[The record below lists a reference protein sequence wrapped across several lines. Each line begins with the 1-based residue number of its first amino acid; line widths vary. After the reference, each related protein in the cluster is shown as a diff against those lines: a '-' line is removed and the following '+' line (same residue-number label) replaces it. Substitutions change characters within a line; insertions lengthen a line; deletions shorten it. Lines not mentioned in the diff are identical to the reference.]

1 MNVPERFTSKT
12 MKTLL
17 QDTMLRNQSSGRT
30 MYEYD
35 QNRKTP
41 TIKSLPG
48 PSIQGDESSRLAQ
61 SKLIVSKTS
70 KQQGERSHKFAN
82 GIKEHVKGKLSLGA
96 KLLRLGSME
105 KVCKQVFSV
114 REGERLLK
122 ASQCCLSTTA
132 GPIAGLLFISTEKLA
147 FCSDRS
153 IVKLSSPTGELRRF
167 HYKVVIPLRKIERA
181 NQRENTKKASKK
193 YLQLNTTDEFEF
205 WFMGFLNYKKM
216 FKCLQEAIDQALDY

>member
-1 MNVPERFTSKT
+1 MNVPERFTSRT
-12 MKTLL
+12 MKSLL
-17 QDTMLRNQSSGRT
+17 QDTMHGNQSSRRT
-30 MYEYD
+30 MYDYD
-35 QNRKTP
+35 QKKKTP
-41 TIKSLPG
+41 TMKSLHG
-48 PSIQGDESSRLAQ
+48 PSIQGHESSRLAQ
-61 SKLIVSKTS
+61 SKLVVSKMR
-70 KQQGERSHKFAN
+70 KQGERSHRFAN

-122 ASQCCLSTTA
+122 ASHCCLSTTA
-132 GPIAGLLFISTEKLA
+132 GPIVGLLFISTEKLA

-153 IVKLSSPTGELRRF
+153 IVKLSSPTGELLRF
-167 HYKVVIPLRKIERA
+167 RYKVVIPLRKIERA